1 MKNIK
6 RYANYLICMTST
18 VKGGQKMEDFGA
30 FVRNELKKRGVSQR
44 TMAKDLNISAPYL
57 SDILN
62 NHRDAPTQKQRIFNY
77 LNSKHIKC

>member
-1 MKNIK
+1 MIRLMQIK
-6 RYANYLICMTST
+6 E
-18 VKGGQKMEDFGA
+18 VGKMEDFGA
-30 FVRNELKKRGVSQR
+30 FVRSELKKREVSQR

-77 LNSKHIKC
+77 LNSKHIKS

>member
-1 MKNIK
+1 
-6 RYANYLICMTST
+6 
-18 VKGGQKMEDFGA
+18 MEDFGA
-30 FVRNELKKRGVSQR
+30 LVRSELEKREISQR
-44 TMAKDLNISAPYL
+44 TMAKELNISAPYL